1 MPARAVTPT
10 SRLRSLL
17 PALLLPLLFS
27 PLLFSPLLFSP
38 LLPAAFAAEPASQ
51 GTAAVTVP
59 LRPIQIAPH
68 SWYVQGLPGMVS
80 VQNQGFNANAG
91 FVITG
96 AGVVVFDALGTPGL
110 GVALLREIRQR
121 TSLPIRRVIV
131 SHYHADHFYGLQAFK
146 QAGAE
151 IWAHRRVQGYL
162 AGDGPRTRLAERQ
175 QSLAP
180 WVPRDMPLL
189 APDRYLDR
197 DESFTLG
204 GLQFQV
210 RHIGPA
216 HTAEDLMLLV
226 KQDGV
231 AFVGDL
237 IFTGRVPFVGDA
249 DSRAWLAAIDRLLV
263 DRPTVL
269 VPGHGPASRDPQADL
284 VLTRDYLLQL
294 RKVMGDA
301 VRDFVPVDEAVKGAD
316 WSRFSALPAFEA
328 AHRINAYGTY
338 LQMEREA
345 LAAPK

>member
-1 MPARAVTPT
+1 LAV
-10 SRLRSLL
+10 S
-17 PALLLPLLFS
+17 
-27 PLLFSPLLFSP
+27 
-38 LLPAAFAAEPASQ
+38 
-51 GTAAVTVP
+51 
-59 LRPIQIAPH
+59 
-68 SWYVQGLPGMVS
+68 
-80 VQNQGFNANAG
+80 AG
-91 FVITG
+91 G
-96 AGVVVFDALGTPGL
+96 AGGGIVHILAVELQEAVKGDDAAIGAQPGAAGL
-110 GVALLREIRQR
+110 VGQV
-121 TSLPIRRVIV
+121 
-131 SHYHADHFYGLQAFK
+131 DHGL
-146 QAGAE
+146 
-151 IWAHRRVQGYL
+151 VQFGRLHL

-175 QSLAP
+175 QSLEP

-226 KQDGV
+226 KEDGV

-249 DSRAWLAAIDRLLV
+249 DSRAWLAAIDRILV
-263 DRPTVL
+263 DRPAVL
-269 VPGHGPASRDPQADL
+269 VPGHGPASRDPQGDL

-316 WSRFSALPAFEA
+316 WSRFAALPAFEA

-345 LAAPK
+345 LAAPR

>member
-1 MPARAVTPT
+1 
-10 SRLRSLL
+10 
-17 PALLLPLLFS
+17 
-27 PLLFSPLLFSP
+27 
-38 LLPAAFAAEPASQ
+38 
-51 GTAAVTVP
+51 
-59 LRPIQIAPH
+59 
-68 SWYVQGLPGMVS
+68 
-80 VQNQGFNANAG
+80 
-91 FVITG
+91 
-96 AGVVVFDALGTPGL
+96 
-110 GVALLREIRQR
+110 LLREIRQR